1 MKLNPTYTMLIYE
14 DKEKTNDDIT
24 LFCFAGQKG
33 VNRLLLKEVMVQK
46 T

>member
-1 MKLNPTYTMLIYE
+1 MNLNPTYTMLIYK

-24 LFCFAGQKG
+24 LICFVGQKG
-33 VNRLLLKEVMVQK
+33 VNRLSLKEVMVQK